1 MPNFSRENGRRKS
14 NCCFPQDSLP
24 PLGGRHRSGSCDTP
38 CRSHRTFHT
47 RIFKKS
53 FYSPELLQPLCGAQR
68 PTHSVQ
74 QGITIAGISNSV
86 LIFGLVIYGLQLFAE
101 YLTKGRWARN
111 VTALLGSI
119 GLLFLAFALL
129 LTPTNAASI
138 IYIAQTAVWRVLLA
152 ISTTL
157 LLAAIVA
164 FGVITYTTPLRLWHE
179 RRVERRT
186 NREVG
191 DVP

>member
-1 MPNFSRENGRRKS
+1 M
-14 NCCFPQDSLP
+14 
-24 PLGGRHRSGSCDTP
+24 
-38 CRSHRTFHT
+38 
-47 RIFKKS
+47 
-53 FYSPELLQPLCGAQR
+53 
-68 PTHSVQ
+68 Q